1 MATHLVPGVGRASI
15 VSPIGENQSM
25 ALDIDYSR
33 SLRTSD
39 QLACLIRAVVL
50 AAPVDES
57 RALEWK
63 KGYSDLT
70 SPEASFAIGRAI
82 LGFANRMP
90 GVAATQF
97 EGAAYIVIGA
107 EPGLLL
113 GQSVPDS
120 ANVVNA
126 IGRYCGQGFPLWDG
140 RAVSVDGT
148 TVFIVTVEPP
158 RAGDRIAL
166 LQKDFQPAK
175 APLVKAGTVFV
186 RQPGATER
194 ATKEELESLQDR
206 LLDGSRRDAHHSEI
220 RATIDSIIGTARRW
234 ADTMLGMLS
243 ATSRRRSAWSEQDL
257 AEWVDTDSGVEQG
270 AQLQLFHASVRRIRL
285 LTTDSGILATVGH
298 VEQFVSHERDAWS
311 LIAGKVP
318 FTDAN
323 QAKAAAQIFEV
334 RGAAETLEEV
344 AVAFLAR

>member
-1 MATHLVPGVGRASI
+1 
-15 VSPIGENQSM
+15 M
-25 ALDIDYSR
+25 ALEIDSSR

-39 QLACLIRAVVL
+39 QLAGLVKAVVL
-50 AAPVDES
+50 AAPADES

-70 SPEASFAIGRAI
+70 SAEASFAIGRAI

-97 EGAAYIVIGA
+97 EGSAYVVIGA

-148 TVFIVTVEPP
+148 TVFVVTVEPP

-166 LQKDFQPAK
+166 LQKDFQSAK
-175 APLVKAGTVFV
+175 GALVKAGTVFV

-194 ATKEELESLQDR
+194 ATKGELESLQDR

-220 RATIDSIIGTARRW
+220 RSTIDSIIDSSRRW
-234 ADTMLGMLS
+234 TDTMLGMLM
-243 ATSRRRSAWSEQDL
+243 ATSSRKSAWNERDL
-257 AEWVDTDSGVEQG
+257 TEWVNTDSGVEQRE
-270 AQLQLFHASVRRIRL
+270 QLRLFHASVRKIRL
-285 LTTDSGILATVGH
+285 LTTEPGILAAVGH

-318 FTDAN
+318 FTDDN
-323 QAKAAAQIFEV
+323 RAKAAAQIFEV
-334 RGAAETLEEV
+334 RGAAETLEEL
-344 AVAFLAR
+344 AVSFLAR